1 MSDEDY
7 GADLPQDRLG
17 SHSSAGDNVNDDSD
31 EEEEGGF
38 YVPTAIMA
46 KVSSAEKPKT

>member
-1 MSDEDY
+1 MPED
-7 GADLPQDRLG
+7 R
-17 SHSSAGDNVNDDSD
+17 SHSSGDNNDDSD

-46 KVSSAEKPKT
+46 KVASAEKPKASKGKKGLPMKG

>member
-7 GADLPQDRLG
+7 GADLPQDR
-17 SHSSAGDNVNDDSD
+17 SHSSGHINDDDSD
-31 EEEEGGF
+31 EEEGGF

>member
-1 MSDEDY
+1 MPD
-7 GADLPQDRLG
+7 DR
-17 SHSSAGDNVNDDSD
+17 SHSSGDNKDDSD

-46 KVSSAEKPKT
+46 KVASAEKPKVSKGKKGLPMKG